1 MKPRIGYLGLG
12 LMGGAMT
19 RHLMTKGYEVT
30 GFDPV
35 ADKREMAAKHGVTI
49 VAHARDVVPRADFLL
64 LNLPTT
70 EAVLDAVFGP
80 EGIAGSLTANQVL
93 IDFSTIKVDVARDAA
108 QRLMDATGCGW
119 VDAPVSGGPPAAGSG
134 TLTVMAGGRD
144 HDLERI
150 KPLMADV
157 AARFTPM
164 GPPGAGLVAKMINQ
178 LIVGCTHAVL
188 AEAAVLAESAGI
200 DAALIPECLAGGHA
214 DGSLLQRLYPRMVE
228 RNFAPQGYL
237 RQLLKDLEMVNAFVA
252 SSHCS
257 APMTAEALSLY
268 RLAARLGFSELDT
281 SAVVKIY
288 ER

>member
-19 RHLMTKGYEVT
+19 RHLVSKGYEVT

-35 ADKREMAAKHGVTI
+35 AEKRDAANKNGVR
-49 VAHARDVVPRADFLL
+49 VVMHARDVVPEADFIL

-70 EAVLDAVFGP
+70 EAVLDAVFGN
-80 EGIAGSLTANQVL
+80 EGIAASLSARQIL
-93 IDFSTIKVDVARDAA
+93 IDFSTIKVDAARAA
-108 QRLMDATGCGW
+108 AERLLAEAGCGW
-119 VDAPVSGGPPAAGSG
+119 IDAPVSGGPPAAGSG
-134 TLTVMAGGRD
+134 TLTVMAGGREG
-144 HDLERI
+144 DLERVRT
-150 KPLMADV
+150 LMADI

-164 GPPGAGLVAKMINQ
+164 GPSGAGLVAKMINQ

-188 AEAAVLAESAGI
+188 AEAAVLADSAGI

-214 DGSLLQRLYPRMVE
+214 DGSLLQRLYPRMVAGE
-228 RNFAPQGYL
+228 FAPQGYL
-237 RQLLKDLEMVNAFVA
+237 RQLLKDLEMVHAFA
-252 SSHCS
+252 GSSQCS

>member
-19 RHLMTKGYEVT
+19 RHLVSKGYAVT
-30 GFDPV
+30 GYDPV
-35 ADKREMAAKHGVTI
+35 PEKREAAEKNGVR
-49 VAHARDVVPRADFLL
+49 VVPHARDVVPEADFIL

-70 EAVLDAVFGP
+70 EAVLDAVFGT
-80 EGIAGSLTANQVL
+80 EGIAASLHARQILV
-93 IDFSTIKVDVARDAA
+93 DFSTIKVDAARGTAA
-108 QRLMDATGCGW
+108 RLLAEVGCGW
-119 VDAPVSGGPPAAGSG
+119 IDAPVSGGPPAAGSG
-134 TLTVMAGGRD
+134 TLTVMAGGRES
-144 HDLERI
+144 DLERI

-164 GPPGAGLVAKMINQ
+164 GPSGAGLVAKMINQ

-188 AEAAVLAESAGI
+188 AEAAVLADSAGI

-237 RQLLKDLEMVNAFVA
+237 RQLLKDLEMVHAFA
-252 SSHCS
+252 GSSQCS

>member
-19 RHLMTKGYEVT
+19 RHLVTRGYAVT
-30 GFDPV
+30 GYDPV
-35 ADKREMAAKHGVTI
+35 AEKCAQAQSHGVR
-49 VAHARDVVPRADFLL
+49 VVSQARDVVAGADLIL

-70 EAVLDAVFGP
+70 EAVLDAIFGS
-80 EGIAGSLTANQVL
+80 EGLAAVL
-93 IDFSTIKVDVARDAA
+93 QPPQLIIDFSTIKVDAARAA
-108 QRLMDATGCGW
+108 AERLLVETGCGW
-119 VDAPVSGGPPAAGSG
+119 IDAPVSGGPPAAGSG

-144 HDLERI
+144 SDLERI

-157 AARFTPM
+157 AGRFTPM
-164 GPPGAGLVAKMINQ
+164 GPSGAGLVAKMINQ

-228 RNFAPQGYL
+228 KNFVPQGYL
-237 RQLLKDLEMVNAFVA
+237 RQLLKDLEMVHTFVGV
-252 SSHCS
+252 SHCS
-257 APMTAEALSLY
+257 APMTAEALTLY
-268 RLAARLGFSELDT
+268 RLAAQRGYSELDT